1 MSFRALKF
9 SNKKAENMSDLNDPN
24 SAGLEPGGLPD
35 LGALLGGG
43 AGGMDLGGLMEQA
56 QQMLAGAQEAA
67 AEIVEGSSGGGMVKV
82 EVDGGFN
89 FHSVSIDASVVDPSD
104 VEMLNDLVLAALR
117 DASSQLQDAQSDA
130 MGGMDLG
137 GLGGMLGGS

>member
-1 MSFRALKF
+1 
-9 SNKKAENMSDLNDPN
+9 MSDQDDPE
-24 SAGLEPGGLPD
+24 AGLPD
-35 LGALLGGG
+35 LGALFGGDAGGG
-43 AGGMDLGGLMEQA
+43 MPDLGGLMEQA

-67 AEIVEGSSGGGMVKV
+67 AEVVEGSSGGGVVKV

-89 FHSVSIDASVVDPSD
+89 FHSVTIDPSVVDPSD

-117 DASSQLQDAQSDA
+117 DAATQLQESQSGA

-137 GLGGMLGGS
+137 GLGGLLGGG

>member
-1 MSFRALKF
+1 MSE
-9 SNKKAENMSDLNDPN
+9 ENDL
-24 SAGLEPGGLPD
+24 GGQAPD

-43 AGGMDLGGLMEQA
+43 AGGGMPDLGGLMAQA
-56 QQMLAGAQEAA
+56 QEMLAGAQQA
-67 AEIVEGSSGGGMVKV
+67 AEEVVEGSAGGGKVKV

-89 FHSVSIDASVVDPSD
+89 FHSVTIDPGVVDPND

-117 DASSQLQDAQSDA
+117 DAASQLQDAQSDA

-137 GLGGMLGGS
+137 GLLGGR

>member
-1 MSFRALKF
+1 
-9 SNKKAENMSDLNDPN
+9 MSDQNNPN
-24 SAGLEPGGLPD
+24 SPDTPGDAMPD
-35 LGALLGGG
+35 LGALLGGAGG
-43 AGGMDLGGLMEQA
+43 AGMPDLGSLMEQA

-67 AEIVEGSSGGGMVKV
+67 AEVVEGSSGGGMVKI

-89 FHSVSIDASVVDPSD
+89 VHSVSIDPSVVDPNE

-117 DASSQLQDAQSDA
+117 DATSQLQDSQSGA

-137 GLGGMLGGS
+137 GLGGLLGGS

>member
-1 MSFRALKF
+1 
-9 SNKKAENMSDLNDPN
+9 MSDHSDPNAADPN
-24 SAGLEPGGLPD
+24 SGDPSAGAMPD

-67 AEIVEGSSGGGMVKV
+67 AEIVEGSSGGGMVKI

-89 FHSVSIDASVVDPSD
+89 FHSVSIDPSVVDSNEVD
-104 VEMLNDLVLAALR
+104 MLNDLVLAALR
-117 DASSQLQDAQSDA
+117 DAATQLQEGQSDA

-137 GLGGMLGGS
+137 GLGGMLGGG

>member
-1 MSFRALKF
+1 MS
-9 SNKKAENMSDLNDPN
+9 EQNDPN
-24 SAGLEPGGLPD
+24 DAMPD

-43 AGGMDLGGLMEQA
+43 AGGMDLGAMMEQA

-67 AEIVEGSSGGGMVKV
+67 AEIVEGSSGGGMVKI

-89 FHSVSIDASVVDPSD
+89 FHSVKIDPSVVDAGE

-117 DASSQLQDAQSDA
+117 DAATQLQEAQSDA

-137 GLGGMLGGS
+137 GLGGMLGG

>member
-1 MSFRALKF
+1 MS
-9 SNKKAENMSDLNDPN
+9 EQNDPD
-24 SAGLEPGGLPD
+24 AAMPD

-43 AGGMDLGGLMEQA
+43 AGGGMPDLGGLMEQA
-56 QQMLAGAQEAA
+56 QAMLAGAQEAA
-67 AEIVEGSSGGGMVKV
+67 AEIVEGSSGGGMVKI

-89 FHSVSIDASVVDPSD
+89 VHSVSINPSVVDPND

-117 DASSQLQDAQSDA
+117 DASSQLQESQSDA

-137 GLGGMLGGS
+137 GLGGLLGGG